1 MNETLAEL
9 TAEKGVAVDISLG
22 EGHSSWQKVSAFD
35 TRMPRPQHEQA
46 MAFLL
51 PIDPCVNLQI
61 MQSQTQTA
69 VRNASIFPSMLIP
82 DSNYKSY
89 WFL

>member
-22 EGHSSWQKVSAFD
+22 EGHSSWQKGNAVD
-35 TRMPRPQHEQA
+35 TLMSRSQHYQT
-46 MAFLL
+46 MDLML
-51 PIDPCVNLQI
+51 PIYPSVNLQI
-61 MQSQTQTA
+61 MQNQTQTD
-69 VRNASIFPSMLIP
+69 VRNVSMYLIP
-82 DSNYKSY
+82 DWKYKSG